1 MTELA
6 EIQEKL
12 QATTEAISLLERQI
26 KDGPLRPS
34 LLANMRS
41 LQNRYTALETD
52 FSTIAAQYGVDICS
66 YRIFADGTRLTLN
79 GVAKALINFQ
89 SFVAQVYDS
98 LKRGPRRKGHLSE
111 EAVQETSFGLAYTFP
126 GSLGVVLTLQKEA
139 VLFDG
144 KLDEAIQ
151 TVFEMTKVDQAVTIK
166 DYSRKLG
173 VAPIRAMYNW
183 ANDLAH
189 AESGIDIKW
198 YRDQQVRSSLFIQK
212 QQFTSLRHIL
222 LEESE
227 EETEEFT
234 VTGELLGA
242 DVQRKS
248 FHIRILR
255 EGKKEDIFGN
265 FSDAISPSHTVELP
279 KIYRAVIRKTT
290 RIRYSTEQEDIH
302 NMLLRIES
310 V

>member
-1 MTELA
+1 MTELT

-12 QATTEAISLLERQI
+12 QATTEAISRLERMM
-26 KDGPLRPS
+26 KDHPGRPS
-34 LLANMRS
+34 LLTNMKS
-41 LQNRYTALETD
+41 LENRYSALEAD
-52 FSTIAAQYGVDICS
+52 FATVAGRYGIDICS
-66 YRIFADGTRLTLN
+66 YRIFADGGRITLN

-89 SFVAQVYDS
+89 SLFAQVYDA
-98 LKRGPRRKGHLSE
+98 LKRGPRRRGHLSE
-111 EAVQETSFGLAYTFP
+111 EAVQETSFGVAYTFP

-151 TVFEMTKVDQAVTIK
+151 TVFNMAKVEQSSAIK
-166 DYSRKLG
+166 EYSRKLG
-173 VAPIRAMYNW
+173 PAPIRAMFNW
-183 ANDLAH
+183 ANDLAY
-189 AESGIDIKW
+189 AESGIDVKW

-212 QQFTSLRHIL
+212 QQFTSIRRAL

-227 EETEEFT
+227 EEREEFT
-234 VTGELLGA
+234 VAGDLLGA

-248 FHIRILR
+248 FHLRIQRDGKR
-255 EGKKEDIFGN
+255 EDVFGN

-279 KIYRAVIRKTT
+279 KMYRATIRRTT
-290 RIRYSTEQEDIH
+290 KIRYSTEQEEVH
-302 NMLLRIES
+302 NFLLRIED